1 MTGCLFLCELLLC
14 VLCAWHKHDMA
25 VPAGSEVCGEAGSG
39 KTQLLLQVLPPAC
52 SWSASRALRERVSVW
67 VGSHATRAF
76 CRKQLLVRSQMSTQ
90 HGGLGRKAVYICTEG
105 EPPTTRLFQIAQEH
119 VAAFP
124 DAFER
129 GHPLDHIMIEKVCS
143 DGASWKSRQR
153 ECIPN
158 VACA

>member
-1 MTGCLFLCELLLC
+1 M
-14 VLCAWHKHDMA
+14 
-25 VPAGSEVCGEAGSG
+25 
-39 KTQLLLQVLPPAC
+39 
-52 SWSASRALRERVSVW
+52 RVG
-67 VGSHATRAF
+67 VGAHTTRAF
-76 CRKQLLVRSQMSTQ
+76 CRMQLLVRSQMSTQ

-119 VAAFP
+119 VAAYP

-153 ECIPN
+153 KCTPN
-158 VACA
+158 VTCA

>member
-1 MTGCLFLCELLLC
+1 MLC
-14 VLCAWHKHDMA
+14 VRAVQKHDVAMT
-25 VPAGSEVCGEAGSG
+25 AGSEVCGEAGSG
-39 KTQLLLQVLPPAC
+39 KTQLL
-52 SWSASRALRERVSVW
+52 
-67 VGSHATRAF
+67 
-76 CRKQLLVRSQMSTQ
+76 MSTQ

-119 VAAFP
+119 VAAYP

-153 ECIPN
+153 KCTPN
-158 VACA
+158 VTCA